1 MSQLTP
7 PNTTLL
13 NNPYRTVFQGGQFHL
28 QSQRVLREGEKNKVT
43 NTNRAYDPKMIEFKQ
58 FCVSVYAD
66 TPDMHLITE
75 EKNCIF
81 ILPSSPCKERCKI
94 KEVVY

>member
-28 QSQRVLREGEKNKVT
+28 QSQRVLREGKRNKVT
-43 NTNRAYDPKMIEFKQ
+43 NTNRAYDPKMTEFKK

-75 EKNCIF
+75 DFFCIF

-94 KEVVY
+94 K